1 MTWQE
6 VLNQFLQRFIGRP
19 EDLHPSWSLE
29 EIIRCESTHFL
40 FSCFMGWL
48 VLSLTWIILSSRKQ
62 KWPDRYIFRTSL
74 LFGLSA
80 SVTMHIFI
88 DGFTNLA

>member
-6 VLNQFLQRFIGRP
+6 VLNQFLQRFIGRS
-19 EDLHPSWSLE
+19 ENLHPSWPLE

-62 KWPDRYIFRTSL
+62 KWPDHYIFRTSL